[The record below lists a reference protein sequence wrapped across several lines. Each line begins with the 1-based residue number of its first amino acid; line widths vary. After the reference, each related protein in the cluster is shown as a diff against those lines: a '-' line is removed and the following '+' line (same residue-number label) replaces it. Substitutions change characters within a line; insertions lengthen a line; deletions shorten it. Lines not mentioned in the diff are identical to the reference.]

1 MDAVTLAAAVAI
13 AKKTTLPA
21 VTNADAGATLVVD
34 SQGQWAKGEAVTA
47 TVSVSGTT
55 LSITQV

>member
-1 MDAVTLAAAVAI
+1 MDMQIIAAAVAL
-13 AKKTTLPA
+13 AKKKILPA
-21 VTNADAGATLVVD
+21 ATASDAGAMLVVD

-55 LSITQV
+55 LSITQT